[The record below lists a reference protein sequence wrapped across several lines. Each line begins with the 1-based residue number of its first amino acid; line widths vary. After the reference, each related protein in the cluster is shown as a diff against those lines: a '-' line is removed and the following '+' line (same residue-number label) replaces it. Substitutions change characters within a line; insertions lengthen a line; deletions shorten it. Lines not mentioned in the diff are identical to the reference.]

1 MSGLIGIK
9 LGMTSIFSD
18 NGSWVPVTVIECEP
32 NVITQ
37 IKTTAS
43 DGYDALQLAIVD
55 KKEKNTT
62 KALVGHFKK
71 AEAAPKR
78 YVFEFRGEAPDGVK
92 LGDALTA
99 SDVLFEGALV
109 DVVGVS
115 KGKGF
120 QGGVK
125 RHGFA
130 GVGSRT
136 HGQHN
141 RERAPGSVGQNTF
154 PARVWRGKRMAGHDG
169 METVKI
175 KNLAVV
181 KIIKESNLVLVE
193 GAVPGPKGRVV
204 RIINTNRSLV

>member
-9 LGMTSIFSD
+9 LGMTQVFSE

-37 IKTTAS
+37 IKTKAT

-55 KKEKNTT
+55 KKVKNTT
-62 KALVGHFKK
+62 KALVGHFSK
-71 AEAAPKR
+71 AGTTPKR
-78 YVFEFRGEAPDGVK
+78 YVFEFHGEVPAGFK
-92 LGDALTA
+92 LGDTLSV
-99 SDVLFEGALV
+99 SDVLAEGALV
-109 DVVGVS
+109 DIVGVS

-120 QGGVK
+120 QGTVK
-125 RHGFA
+125 RHGFS
-130 GVGSRT
+130 GVGTRS

-141 RERAPGSVGQNTF
+141 RERAPGSIGSNTF

-169 METVKI
+169 MKTVKV

-181 KIIKESNLVLVE
+181 KVIKESNLVLVE

-204 RIINTNRSLV
+204 RIINTNRSLI

>member
-1 MSGLIGIK
+1 MNGLIGIK
-9 LGMTSIFSD
+9 LGMTSVFTEA
-18 NGSWVPVTVIECEP
+18 GALVPVTVIECEP

-37 IKTTAS
+37 IKTEAS
-43 DGYDALQLAIVD
+43 DGYDAVQLSIVD

-71 AEAAPKR
+71 VGTGPKR
-78 YVFEFRGEAPDGVK
+78 HTFEFRGKAADGVK
-92 LGDALTA
+92 PGDALTV
-99 SDVLFEGALV
+99 SDVLVEGSLV
-109 DVVGVS
+109 DVIGTT

-141 RERAPGSVGQNTF
+141 RERAPGSIGSNTF
-154 PARVWRGKRMAGHDG
+154 PARVWKGKKMAGHDG
-169 METVKI
+169 NERMKI

-181 KIIKESNLVLVE
+181 KVIAESNLVLVE

-204 RIINTNRSLV
+204 RIENSTRTL